1 MVRKVNSACDWGSGM
16 SAWDRPSLKPG
27 AARKEG
33 ALPRSSEERSGR
45 SRWRWSPGHSW
56 RDTRGNPCWPR
67 RYLRWRREGVIVG
80 KHILWSRP
88 GWDGGCREGGCGPHR
103 HRNEGRPRCGAPHCG
118 WAARRV
124 HTGHRSALWSG
135 AVAAGVLEPS
145 IIDRWGHRRGH
156 SAGADVPNDV
166 ERFLECMVHAQHI
179 VPPLSLLS

>member
-1 MVRKVNSACDWGSGM
+1 MGGSSRAQTTVGT
-16 SAWDRPSLKPG
+16 RGPPQNTVPCSLVEQGRLGWADNGGPAG
-27 AARKEG
+27 
-33 ALPRSSEERSGR
+33 RSGR
-45 SRWRWSPGHSW
+45 SSAGHSW
-56 RDTRGNPCWPR
+56 RDPRGNPCWPR

-156 SAGADVPNDV
+156 GAGADVPNDV